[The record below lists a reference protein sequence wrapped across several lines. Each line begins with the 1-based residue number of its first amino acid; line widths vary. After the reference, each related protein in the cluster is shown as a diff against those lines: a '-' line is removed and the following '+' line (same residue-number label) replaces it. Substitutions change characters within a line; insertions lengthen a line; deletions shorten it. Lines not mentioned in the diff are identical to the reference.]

1 MSRGKASGRCRT
13 RGIGVGVGRRG
24 GKRSGSWG

>member
-1 MSRGKASGRCRT
+1 MSRGKASCRCRT